1 MKGSKILKVFAVIL
15 ISVFAI
21 HQIASSVYKPIKTE
35 SASFLTIA
43 DGLDV
48 TGLVIRNETLVRYSS
63 GGVMHFITGDGSR
76 APKDGVIAN
85 IYDSESA
92 SITLSRIDSVNKKI
106 ADLEEMLS
114 YNDLEAADLDV
125 INNKVKQSLNKLV
138 VSGAYGNFEK
148 ISDCTENLLSSLNR
162 RQAALGETAD
172 FSQQLSALKT
182 ELSGLSSSLPAP
194 KDTIKAEISGYFV
207 SKADGYEN
215 ILKCD
220 SLDSITPEYL
230 KGIKPEEVGSDVV
243 GKLVS
248 DYEWYIA
255 AAVPINDSLNYKEG
269 DELTI
274 YTSVKSFPKLPVTVK
289 KINISSD
296 SSSAVVLFSCNDMN
310 SELASVR
317 SAPMTIVKKEYS
329 GLKIP
334 KSALRVVDSKRGV
347 YVLTGMQVKFVEVN
361 IIYSADNYM
370 LCEKQTDDEK
380 SLRLYDDV
388 IVKGRNLYDGKIVS

>member
-35 SASFLTIA
+35 PASFSTVA

>member
-1 MKGSKILKVFAVIL
+1 MKGSTVLKTFIIIL

-21 HQIASSVYKPIKTE
+21 HQVVSSVYKPIKTE
-35 SASFLTIA
+35 SASFCTVA
-43 DGLDV
+43 DGLDI
-48 TGLVIRNETLVRYSS
+48 TGLVIRNETLVKYSS

-85 IYDSESA
+85 IYDSEAA

-106 ADLEEMLS
+106 TDLEEMLS

-125 INNKVKQSLNKLV
+125 INNKVKQSLNTLI
-138 VSGAYGNFEK
+138 VSGSAGNFEK
-148 ISDCTENLLSSLNR
+148 ISDCSENLLSALNR

-172 FSQQLSALKT
+172 FSQQLESLKS
-182 ELSGLSSSLPAP
+182 ELSTLSSSLPAP

-207 SKADGYEN
+207 SKTDGYEN

-230 KGIKPEEVGSDVV
+230 KGIKPETVESDVV

-255 AAVPINDSLNYKEG
+255 ANVPINDSLNYKEG
-269 DELTI
+269 DELTV
-274 YTSVKSFPKLPVTVK
+274 YTSVKSFPKIPVTVK

-296 SSSAVVLFSCNDMN
+296 SSSAVVIFSCNDMN
-310 SELASVR
+310 SELASMR
-317 SAPMTIVKKEYS
+317 SAPMTVVKKEYS

-388 IVKGRNLYDGKIVS
+388 IVKGKNLYDGKIVS

>member
-21 HQIASSVYKPIKTE
+21 HQIVSSVYKPIKTE

>member
-1 MKGSKILKVFAVIL
+1 MKGSKILKAFIVIL

-35 SASFLTIA
+35 SASFSTVA

-92 SITLSRIDSVNKKI
+92 SITLSRIDSASKKI

-138 VSGAYGNFEK
+138 VSGADGNFEK

-194 KDTIKAEISGYFV
+194 KDTVKAEISGYFV

-274 YTSVKSFPKLPVTVK
+274 YTSVKSFPKLPATVK

-388 IVKGRNLYDGKIVS
+388 IVKGKNLYDGKIVS

>member
-21 HQIASSVYKPIKTE
+21 HQIVSSVYKPIKTE
-35 SASFLTIA
+35 SASFLTVA

>member
-21 HQIASSVYKPIKTE
+21 HQIVSSVYKPIKTE
-35 SASFLTIA
+35 SASFSTVA

-92 SITLSRIDSVNKKI
+92 SITLSRIDSVSKKI

-138 VSGAYGNFEK
+138 VSGADGNFEK
-148 ISDCTENLLSSLNR
+148 ISDYTENLLSALNR

-182 ELSGLSSSLPAP
+182 ELAGLSSSLPAP
-194 KDTIKAEISGYFV
+194 KDTVKAEISGYFV

-274 YTSVKSFPKLPVTVK
+274 YTSVKSFPKLPATVK

-361 IIYSADNYM
+361 IIYSSDNYM

-388 IVKGRNLYDGKIVS
+388 IVKGKNLYDGKIVS

>member
-21 HQIASSVYKPIKTE
+21 HQIVSSVYKPIKTE

-274 YTSVKSFPKLPVTVK
+274 YTSVKSFPKLPATVK

-388 IVKGRNLYDGKIVS
+388 IVKGKNLYDGKIVS

>member
-21 HQIASSVYKPIKTE
+21 HQIVSSVYKPIKTE
-35 SASFLTIA
+35 SASFLTVA

-194 KDTIKAEISGYFV
+194 KDTVKAEISGYFV

>member
-1 MKGSKILKVFAVIL
+1 MKGSKILKAFIVIL

-35 SASFLTIA
+35 SASFSTVA

-85 IYDSESA
+85 IYDSETA
-92 SITLSRIDSVNKKI
+92 SITLSRIDSVSKKI

-138 VSGAYGNFEK
+138 VSGADSNFEK

-194 KDTIKAEISGYFV
+194 KDTVKAEISGYFV

-255 AAVPINDSLNYKEG
+255 ATVPINDSLNYKEG

-274 YTSVKSFPKLPVTVK
+274 YTSVKSFPKLPATVK